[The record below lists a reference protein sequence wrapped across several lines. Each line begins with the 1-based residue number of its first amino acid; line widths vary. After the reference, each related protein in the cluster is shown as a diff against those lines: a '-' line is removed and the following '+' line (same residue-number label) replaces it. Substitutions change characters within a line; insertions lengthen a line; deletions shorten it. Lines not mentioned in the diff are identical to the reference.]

1 MFASRPARCG
11 RACGLKGDEAG
22 TSTIDF
28 GEEGAGCC
36 ILEAGWV
43 TIWVGWVK
51 YGDCETTLSSS
62 SSSSR
67 SSRRRPAGGEE
78 ENSIVERLR
87 CRYSRGE
94 GYFRE
99 GNRKPEI
106 RKNESSLEASL
117 GALNSRF

>member
-11 RACGLKGDEAG
+11 RACSLKGDEAG

-87 CRYSRGE
+87 VE
-94 GYFRE
+94 IRE
-99 GNRKPEI
+99 GKGVSEKGTEGPRLGNTKAPSKP
-106 RKNESSLEASL
+106 RS
-117 GALNSRF
+117 GP